1 MNASNAVKPPA
12 SRPSID
18 RGGASIQALSLFPV
32 ESLQQL
38 DANSARSCQAI
49 LGHGDT
55 FGVWETPEDMI
66 PHFSS
71 AMRCMDLRQRIRDHL
86 PAGTEASPALDFLLD
101 EGVLWLTRLALLMR
115 MGQAGVSHQFRCRSL
130 DASTVANILYQT
142 CNRIVAR
149 GIIRRLETHPQTSI
163 GFAVALTPEDL
174 RVFRANSRIDRELR
188 RLTMLQDRGLWS
200 DAPKSIRFA
209 GKTTRLHGGED
220 QRAPEK
226 KSTPYQPIP
235 DDYLSAM
242 GPRVL
247 WLIKDLG
254 PNLIHLLE
262 TLSERFSDLNFVSK
276 DATYKCC
283 QSARSLA
290 GYFNEHIWRD
300 REGSAIV
307 KPPFPL
313 RHGSLRGQN
322 RAANLID
329 PSEWPIRTWA
339 SVANLTVILQSAHLW
354 VTLLMMAGRIG
365 EIMTLPRGCIEW
377 ARDSKP
383 YANGKTFKLNLAFAG
398 EKRQWPAPDIL
409 VDVVAQQVKLVEAC
423 ERLAQMRNG
432 AGVNDS
438 IVVDRGHLWASL
450 GSSPNSDPEEKLAV
464 ANTALLNLAARI
476 GLTSKPGGINLH
488 SHRFRKTI
496 ARLAGLAIDGSPKVL
511 MRLLGHKD
519 ITMTLG
525 YMLTDPAFAKEI
537 DDITRELRIM
547 RAQGLVEDMHA
558 ALNTADSLLY
568 GGHGGGGASVLS
580 TAVRVHE
587 EELHRTG
594 KSWEVESSHELA
606 VLLTNNGQ
614 SMRLVSA
621 HVACTKT
628 DGEVGLCSN
637 KKGAANTG
645 NCQSECI
652 NRIEEKTGRRDT
664 KRVIPLIVAHAQQA
678 IKDNDLLAAAS
689 YARQLTVEIKRFDDI
704 GAQWRDRSEV
714 SAIMEAVS

>member
-1 MNASNAVKPPA
+1 MNESNEVVRRAA
-12 SRPSID
+12 IPSID
-18 RGGASIQALSLFPV
+18 RSGAIVEARGLFPV

-71 AMRCMDLRQRIRDHL
+71 AMRRTDLRQRIRHHL
-86 PAGTEASPALDFLLD
+86 PAETEASSELDCLLD
-101 EGVLWLTRLALLMR
+101 EGVLWLTRLGLLMR
-115 MGQAGVSHQFRCRSL
+115 MGQVGVSHQFRCRSL
-130 DASTVANILYQT
+130 DASTVAQNLYQIS
-142 CNRIVAR
+142 NRIVAR
-149 GIIRRLETHPQTSI
+149 GVIRRLATPPRSGL
-163 GFAVALTPEDL
+163 GFAIALTPEDL
-174 RVFRANSRIDRELR
+174 REFRANCYIERQLR
-188 RLTMLQDRGLWS
+188 RLTMLQDRDLWS
-200 DAPKSIRFA
+200 DAPLSTRFN
-209 GKTTRLHGGED
+209 GKTTHLRGVNQ
-220 QRAPEK
+220 QRAPEQ

-247 WLIKDLG
+247 WLIQDLG

-262 TLSERFSDLNFVSK
+262 TLPERFLELNFASK
-276 DATYKCC
+276 KSAYKCC
-283 QSARSLA
+283 QSTRSLA
-290 GYFNEHIWRD
+290 GYFKEHIWRD
-300 REGSAIV
+300 REGFVIV
-307 KPPFPL
+307 KPPFPI
-313 RHGSLRGQN
+313 RHGSLRGQHK
-322 RAANLID
+322 AANPID
-329 PSEWPIRTWA
+329 PGEWPIRTWA
-339 SVANLTVILQSAHLW
+339 SVANLAVILQSAHLW
-354 VTLLMMAGRIG
+354 ITLLMMAGRIG
-365 EIMTLPRGCIEW
+365 EIMTLPRDCIEW
-377 ARDSKP
+377 ARDGKP
-383 YANGKTFKLNLAFAG
+383 YANGKTYKLSLAFAG

-409 VDVVAQQVKLVEAC
+409 IDVLAQQVALVEAC
-423 ERLAQMRNG
+423 ERLAQIRKG
-432 AGVNDS
+432 AGNDDFL
-438 IVVDRGHLWASL
+438 VVDRGYLWASL
-450 GSSPNSDPEEKLAV
+450 GSSPNSDPEEKLST
-464 ANTALLNLAARI
+464 ANSALLNLATSI
-476 GLTSKPGGINLH
+476 GLTSRPGGINLH
-488 SHRFRKTI
+488 PHRFRKTV

-525 YMLTDPAFAKEI
+525 YMLTDPAFTKEI
-537 DDITRELRIM
+537 DDIARELRIM
-547 RAQGLVEDMHA
+547 RVQGLVEDMHV
-558 ALNTADSLLY
+558 ALHTADSLPY

-594 KSWEVESSHELA
+594 KDWEVNSSLELA

-621 HVACTKT
+621 HVACTKI

-645 NCQSECI
+645 NCQSDCI

-664 KRVIPLIVAHAQQA
+664 QRVIPIVVAHAQQA

-689 YARQLTVEIKRFDDI
+689 YARQLTVEMKRFDDI
-704 GAQWRDRSEV
+704 AAQWRDRPEV
-714 SAIMEAVS
+714 AAIIEAVS